1 LRRTRRVRGIG
12 AIPAVFVR
20 FGTVSALAAMLAASG
35 CGGGVSAPP
44 GGGYG
49 GLTADARITAEN
61 AAPLTALALGLGTG
75 LDAFLGRATAG
86 AAKAGDAS
94 GLPALPASV
103 PSPVRSPVWSKDLR
117 MTPSGENGDVL
128 AFDYLVPGPSGGQ
141 VRVYG
146 TLWPNGTG
154 ALVTAFEEYGRGDGF
169 VLGGTVSYLIVA
181 RDPGTGRITAM
192 DIRLARFAMTDA
204 VSDLRLDGG
213 IAVTSPAP
221 GQAVNRLDIDGRD
234 RATGREFRYRDFVL
248 VRATAPGAAPTED
261 VDGNAFEG
269 DAGRLTVATDSP
281 LTYAAGLP
289 AGGGPVRLAGAA
301 GTGARV
307 TPLGDGTAEIA
318 VDGDGD
324 GTFEAVRVLAWDL
337 VR

>member
-20 FGTVSALAAMLAASG
+20 FGTVSALAATLAASG
-35 CGGGVSAPP
+35 CGGGISAPP
-44 GGGYG
+44 GGGYD

-86 AAKAGDAS
+86 AGKAGDPS
-94 GLPALPASV
+94 GLPSLPASV
-103 PSPVRSPVWSKDLR
+103 PSPVRSKDLR

-146 TLWPNGTG
+146 TLWPDGTG
-154 ALVTAFEEYGRGDGF
+154 ALVTAFEAYGRGDGF

-248 VRATAPGAAPTED
+248 VRATAPGAAPAED
-261 VDGNAFEG
+261 VEGSAFEG

>member
-20 FGTVSALAAMLAASG
+20 FGTVSALAAMLAAAG

-49 GLTADARITAEN
+49 GLTADARITADN

-94 GLPALPASV
+94 GLPSLPASV
-103 PSPVRSPVWSKDLR
+103 PSPVRSKDLR

-248 VRATAPGAAPTED
+248 VRATAPGIAPTED
-261 VDGNAFEG
+261 VEGNAFEG